1 MINVI
6 VINLKINNLSKVKV
20 NLKEKKSKKL
30 KMKMRYW
37 KIKRNNRKSNKEN
50 EIIWICRTK
59 DEIQLE
65 ELKQLNENIKEN
77 EK

>member
-1 MINVI
+1 
-6 VINLKINNLSKVKV
+6 
-20 NLKEKKSKKL
+20 
-30 KMKMRYW
+30 MKMRYW
-37 KIKRNNRKSNKEN
+37 KSKRNNRKSNKEN

-65 ELKQLNENIKEN
+65 ELKLLNENIKEN

>member
-1 MINVI
+1 
-6 VINLKINNLSKVKV
+6 
-20 NLKEKKSKKL
+20 
-30 KMKMRYW
+30 MKMRYW